1 MDPLEFELEFVAN
14 KIKYNLGAVS
24 AGSIT
29 ATELASNSVTA
40 DKIAA
45 GAVGTTDIAD
55 GAVTIDKI
63 TPSFVTLNTNTI
75 SSNYTFAAG
84 VNGVSAGPITIS
96 NGVTVTVPSGGA
108 WSIV

>member
-29 ATELASNSVTA
+29 STELASNSVTS

-45 GAVGTTDIAD
+45 GAVT
-55 GAVTIDKI
+55 VDKL

-84 VNGVSAGPITIS
+84 FNGVSAGPITIS

>member
-1 MDPLEFELEFVAN
+1 MDPLEFKLQFLENVTAHSVGA
-14 KIKYNLGAVS
+14 IADGAVT
-24 AGSIT
+24 T
-29 ATELASNSVTA
+29 AKLANSSVTT

-45 GAVGTTDIAD
+45 GAVGTTDLAD

-84 VNGVSAGPITIS
+84 FNGVSAGPITIS